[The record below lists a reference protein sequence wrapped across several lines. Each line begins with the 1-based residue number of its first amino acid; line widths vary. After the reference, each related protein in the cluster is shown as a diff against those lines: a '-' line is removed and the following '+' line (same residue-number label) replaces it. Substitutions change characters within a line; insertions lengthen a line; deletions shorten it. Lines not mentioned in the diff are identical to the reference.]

1 MTREDMID
9 RLIDDDIETILG
21 SNQSIDYLVSILRR
35 GTGYELQLD
44 EEIVQE
50 YRSRTWEDE

>member
-1 MTREDMID
+1 MTREDMIN
-9 RLIDDDIETILG
+9 RLIDDDVETILG
-21 SNQSIDYLVSILRR
+21 SNPSMDYLIDILRR

-50 YRSRTWEDE
+50 YHSRTWEDE

>member
-1 MTREDMID
+1 MTRDEMIN

-50 YRSRTWEDE
+50 YHSRTWEDE

>member
-1 MTREDMID
+1 MTRDEMIN

-21 SNQSIDYLVSILRR
+21 SNPSMDYLIDILRR

-44 EEIVQE
+44 QEIVQE
-50 YRSRTWEDE
+50 YHSRTWEDE

>member
-1 MTREDMID
+1 MTRDEMIN
-9 RLIDDDIETILG
+9 RLIDDDVETILG

-44 EEIVQE
+44 QEIVQE
-50 YRSRTWEDE
+50 YHSRTWEDE

>member
-50 YRSRTWEDE
+50 YHSRTWEDE

>member
-1 MTREDMID
+1 MTRDEMIN

-21 SNQSIDYLVSILRR
+21 SNASMDYLIDILRR

-44 EEIVQE
+44 QEIVQE
-50 YRSRTWEDE
+50 YHSRTWEDE

>member
-1 MTREDMID
+1 MTRDEMIN
-9 RLIDDDIETILG
+9 RLVDDDINTILG
-21 SNQSIDYLVSILRR
+21 SNPSIDYLIDILKR

-50 YRSRTWEDE
+50 YHSRTWEDE

>member
-9 RLIDDDIETILG
+9 RLIDDDIQTILG
-21 SNQSIDYLVSILRR
+21 SNPSIDYLIDILRR

-50 YRSRTWEDE
+50 YHSRTWEDE

>member
-1 MTREDMID
+1 MTREEMIN

-50 YRSRTWEDE
+50 YHSRTWEDE

>member
-1 MTREDMID
+1 MTREDMIN
-9 RLIDDDIETILG
+9 RLIDDDIQTILG
-21 SNQSIDYLVSILRR
+21 SNPSIDYLIDILRR

-50 YRSRTWEDE
+50 YHSRTWEDE

>member
-1 MTREDMID
+1 MTREDMIN
-9 RLIDDDIETILG
+9 RLIDDDVETILG
-21 SNQSIDYLVSILRR
+21 SNPSMDYLIDILRR

-50 YRSRTWEDE
+50 FHSRTWEDE

>member
-1 MTREDMID
+1 MTRDEMIN
-9 RLIDDDIETILG
+9 RLIDDDVETILG

-50 YRSRTWEDE
+50 YHSRTWEDE

>member
-1 MTREDMID
+1 MTRDEMIN

-44 EEIVQE
+44 EEIVQD
-50 YRSRTWEDE
+50 YHSRTWEDE

>member
-1 MTREDMID
+1 MTRDEMIN

-21 SNQSIDYLVSILRR
+21 SNPSIDYLIDILKR

-44 EEIVQE
+44 QEIVQE
-50 YRSRTWEDE
+50 YHSRTWEDE

>member
-1 MTREDMID
+1 MTREDMIN
-9 RLIDDDIETILG
+9 RLIDDDVETILG
-21 SNQSIDYLVSILRR
+21 SNQSIDYLIDILRR

-50 YRSRTWEDE
+50 FHSRTWEDE

>member
-1 MTREDMID
+1 MTRDEMIN

-44 EEIVQE
+44 QEIVQE
-50 YRSRTWEDE
+50 YHSRTWEDE